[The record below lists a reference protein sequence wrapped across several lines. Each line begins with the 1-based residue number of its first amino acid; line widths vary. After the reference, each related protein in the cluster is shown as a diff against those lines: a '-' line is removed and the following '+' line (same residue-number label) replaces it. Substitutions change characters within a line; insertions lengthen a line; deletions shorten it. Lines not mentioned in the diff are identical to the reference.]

1 MIFTPDFIARILIS
15 YLLGSISGGMILGRL
30 NGVDI
35 RAMGSGNAGGTNAFR
50 TMGAKFAAGV
60 LLIDVVKGFIAVHF
74 VPLLNLGELIP
85 SSEVGVGFLPI
96 ACGCGAVLGHVYP
109 VYFKFKGGKGAGTM
123 VGVLLALFPTGLAV
137 CLTVWGLGLI
147 LTGYVGF
154 STILGGIILPISTFF
169 FYEEGLATPFG
180 KFSIII
186 CFFIIFTHRSNI
198 IRMIQGTENRFEKA
212 MIFQKKHK
220 INQKDV
226 KTADRMD

>member
-35 RAMGSGNAGGTNAFR
+35 RTMGSGNTGGTNAFR
-50 TMGAKFAAGV
+50 TMGAKFAVGV
-60 LLIDVVKGFIAVHF
+60 LLIDVVKGFIAVYF
-74 VPLLNLGELIP
+74 VPLLNLGEIIP

-96 ACGCGAVLGHVYP
+96 ACGCGAGLGHVYP
-109 VYFKFKGGKGAGTM
+109 VYYKFKGGKGAGTM

-154 STILGGIILPISTFF
+154 STILGGIMLPISTIL
-169 FYEEGLATPFG
+169 FYEEGLTTPLG

-212 MIFQKKHK
+212 MIFRKNLR
-220 INQKDV
+220 IRQKDV